1 MKIKILNSN
10 YFEQLLKVTRSCIK
24 NKMYE
29 LTKEF
34 KEFQFPLHKELKESM
49 IMYNDNEQW

>member
-24 NKMYE
+24 SKMYE

-49 IMYNDNEQW
+49 IMYNDNEQ